1 MFQFST
7 GIFIL
12 LSFTSY
18 NNGFLIGQGRSNTVG
33 LLLSSW
39 TPPMKGKELQNKQ
52 TKSQFHKDKFH
63 RKGDI
68 SIWKITTL
76 FWNMKSSVKKGIW
89 LKRAEVITWA
99 SPKRDAKK
107 KKEGGNS
114 PPQSPGEAQ
123 DWMGT
128 RYPGGKTPGLIQ
140 RNKLS
145 DNTSLTKGFSLSN
158 GRHT

>member
-107 KKEGGNS
+107 KKKRRGQFTTTEPRRGSGLNGYQV
-114 PPQSPGEAQ
+114 PRGE
-123 DWMGT
+123 
-128 RYPGGKTPGLIQ
+128 
-140 RNKLS
+140 
-145 DNTSLTKGFSLSN
+145 NTWSHTKKQAKWQ
-158 GRHT
+158 HITH

>member
-107 KKEGGNS
+107 KKKKKKGAIHHHRAQERLRTEWV
-114 PPQSPGEAQ
+114 PGTQ
-123 DWMGT
+123 
-128 RYPGGKTPGLIQ
+128 GGKHLVSY
-140 RNKLS
+140 KE
-145 DNTSLTKGFSLSN
+145 TS
-158 GRHT
+158 